1 MSNFDSL
8 LDSSIDDLADIPEF
22 KTFPNGIHKVTV
34 NFKEKEV
41 NKHPCVEFNMSAVE
55 TVELSNPAD
64 SEPLNEG
71 DEGSVL
77 YMLDN
82 EIGQG
87 KLKKILSVFAQQFG
101 TSSLRE
107 TMEAANGCEVLVVS
121 KQRVDK
127 KNGNVYNDVA
137 RVYFE

>member
-1 MSNFDSL
+1 MSDFDDL

-22 KTFPNGIHKVTV
+22 KTFPNGVHKVTV
-34 NFKEKEV
+34 KFVEKEV

-55 TVELSNPAD
+55 TVELANPAD
-64 SEPLNEG
+64 SEPLNPG

-77 YMLDN
+77 FMLDN

-87 KLKKILSVFAQQFG
+87 KLKKILVVFAAECG
-101 TSSLRE
+101 TSSLRD
-107 TMEAANGCEVLVVS
+107 TMTAANGMEVFVVS

-127 KNGNVYNDVA
+127 KNGNVYNDVVK
-137 RVYFE
+137 VYF